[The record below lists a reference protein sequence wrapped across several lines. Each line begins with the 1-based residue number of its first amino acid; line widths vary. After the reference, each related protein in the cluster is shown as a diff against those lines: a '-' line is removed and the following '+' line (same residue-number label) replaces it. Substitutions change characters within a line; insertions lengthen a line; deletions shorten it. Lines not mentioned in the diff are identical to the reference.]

1 MADKDRQTDRYTTT
15 AHTALAYRRAVK
27 TQNGWMK
34 SGEKR
39 KSGDE
44 IKERNNEGREKTSG
58 EL

>member
-1 MADKDRQTDRYTTT
+1 
-15 AHTALAYRRAVK
+15 
-27 TQNGWMK
+27 MK